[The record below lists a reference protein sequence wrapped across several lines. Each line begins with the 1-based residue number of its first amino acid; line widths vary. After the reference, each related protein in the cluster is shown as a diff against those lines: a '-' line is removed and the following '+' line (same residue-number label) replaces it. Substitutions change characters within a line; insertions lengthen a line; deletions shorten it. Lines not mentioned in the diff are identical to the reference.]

1 MSMYTWEERMGQI
14 NFLRLT
20 RDDGAR
26 IIIRLDN
33 IATIS
38 ERMPNVKG
46 DPMPGLTTIRLLHYD
61 DYVIVKDS
69 FDDITKAL
77 SLPKT

>member
-1 MSMYTWEERMGQI
+1 MYTWEERVGQI

-20 RDDGAR
+20 REDGAR

-38 ERMPNVKG
+38 ERMPSNTG
-46 DPMPGLTTIRLLHYD
+46 DPMPGLTTIRLLRYD
-61 DYVIVKDS
+61 DYIIVKES

-77 SLPKT
+77 NVSQTKT